1 MSQSDNQRLN
11 DLEERVKT
19 LETQVEELLELAEG
33 KDLMPVVY
41 PEPVEPKPGRRGG

>member
-11 DLEERVKT
+11 ELEERVSQ
-19 LETQVEELLELAEG
+19 LEEQVAHLLELAEG

-41 PEPVEPKPGRRGG
+41 PEPAEPKPGRRGG